1 MSSIAFIITDFLCE
15 RQPWT
20 KIQMMLLQRCFLYMR
35 LRAPYSWNCSASSAH
50 SQCHNK
56 CGLITSPQYGK
67 SGRRIRSKERRGKA
81 SKTLRNK
88 KGVTDLGSRQR
99 PFYIPVITYVNSEV
113 IPNQQAV
120 RSMQGVES
128 PANSSHQCFL
138 KMYIIVLCLH

>member
-1 MSSIAFIITDFLCE
+1 MSSTAFIIIVFPCE

-20 KIQMMLLQRCFLYMR
+20 KIQMMLLQWCFLCIR
-35 LRAPYSWNCSASSAH
+35 LRAPYSWNCSAISAD

-56 CGLITSPQYGK
+56 CGLITSPQYQK
-67 SGRRIRSKERRGKA
+67 SGRRIHSKERRGKA
-81 SKTLRNK
+81 RKTLRNT

-99 PFYIPVITYVNSEV
+99 PFYIPVITYLNSEV
-113 IPNQQAV
+113 IPNQESV

-138 KMYIIVLCLH
+138 KMYIIVLFLH